1 MDSFEQV
8 TISSER
14 DSCPPCI
21 RTRYVFSQDRYS
33 RMISNPVQTYWD
45 LIASRHDP
53 NAFTALD
60 AAYREPQR
68 GYHDW
73 SHIGD
78 LLAKLDRFK
87 SVAVRPDLIA
97 AAIFWHDAVYVTR
110 DGDGLLRPD
119 AENVRASAEL
129 FERHSRFDPIESAA
143 IHDLVMATAN
153 HLTARASTEHY
164 PGFARD
170 LDLFLDLDL
179 SSLGA
184 PWPIF
189 ARNLEQLRFEYDWVP
204 EPLFCLGRLQMI
216 DTFAACG
223 DALYRRNET
232 RKLWNQ
238 RAHENL
244 TRAQDELRRQVAR
257 LASSA

>member
-1 MDSFEQV
+1 M
-8 TISSER
+8 T
-14 DSCPPCI
+14 
-21 RTRYVFSQDRYS
+21 
-33 RMISNPVQTYWD
+33 SNPVQTYWWN
-45 LIASRHDP
+45 LIEPRHDP
-53 NAFTALD
+53 TAFAALD

-68 GYHDW
+68 AYHDW
-73 SHIGD
+73 GHIGD
-78 LLAKLDRFK
+78 LLAKLDEFK
-87 SVAVRPDLIA
+87 SLAVRPDLIA

-110 DGDGLLRPD
+110 DSDGLLRPD

-143 IHDLVMATAN
+143 IHDLIMATAN
-153 HLTARASTEHY
+153 HLTARATSEHY

-189 ARNLEQLRFEYDWVP
+189 ARNLEQLRFEYDWVS

-216 DTFAACG
+216 DTFAARG
-223 DALYRRNET
+223 DGLYRRDET
-232 RKLWNQ
+232 RRRWSE
-238 RAHENL
+238 RAHGNL
-244 TRAQDELRRQVAR
+244 ARAQDELRRQLAR
-257 LASSA
+257 LASTA

>member
-1 MDSFEQV
+1 
-8 TISSER
+8 
-14 DSCPPCI
+14 
-21 RTRYVFSQDRYS
+21 
-33 RMISNPVQTYWD
+33 MISNSVQTYWG

-53 NAFTALD
+53 NAFAALD

-73 SHIGD
+73 GHIGD
-78 LLAKLDRFK
+78 LLAKLDDFK
-87 SVAVRPDLIA
+87 SLAVRPDLIA

-110 DGDGLLRPD
+110 ASDGLLRPD

-129 FERHSRFDPIESAA
+129 FERHSNFDRMESAA
-143 IHDLVMATAN
+143 IYELIMATAN
-153 HLTARASTEHY
+153 HLNARATTEHY
-164 PGFARD
+164 PGFASD

-216 DTFAACG
+216 DTFAARG
-223 DALYRRNET
+223 DQLYRRDET
-232 RKLWNQ
+232 RKLWNA

-244 TRAQDELRRQVAR
+244 ARAQDELRRQVAR

>member
-1 MDSFEQV
+1 
-8 TISSER
+8 
-14 DSCPPCI
+14 
-21 RTRYVFSQDRYS
+21 
-33 RMISNPVQTYWD
+33 MISNPVQTYWD

-53 NAFTALD
+53 AAFAALD

-78 LLAKLDRFK
+78 LLEKLDDFK
-87 SVAVRPDLIA
+87 SLAVRPDLIA
-97 AAIFWHDAVYVTR
+97 AAIFWHDSVYVTR
-110 DGDGLLRPD
+110 ESDGLLRPD

-129 FERHSRFDPIESAA
+129 FARHSKFDDWESAA
-143 IHDLVMATAN
+143 VHDLIMATAD
-153 HLTARASTEHY
+153 HLNARATTEHY

-189 ARNLEQLRFEYDWVP
+189 ERNLEQLRFEYCWVP

-216 DTFAACG
+216 DTFAGRG
-223 DALYRRNET
+223 DGLYRRDET
-232 RKLWNQ
+232 RKRWGQ
-238 RAHENL
+238 SAHENL
-244 TRAQDELRRQVAR
+244 ARAQVELRRQVAR

>member
-1 MDSFEQV
+1 
-8 TISSER
+8 
-14 DSCPPCI
+14 
-21 RTRYVFSQDRYS
+21 
-33 RMISNPVQTYWD
+33 MISLPVQAYWD

-53 NAFTALD
+53 NAFATLD

-78 LLAKLDRFK
+78 LLAKLDELK
-87 SVAVRPDLIA
+87 ALAARPDLIA

-110 DGDGLLRPD
+110 DSDGLLRPD

-129 FERHSRFDPIESAA
+129 FDRHSKFDHMESAA
-143 IHDLVMATAN
+143 VHDLIMATAN
-153 HLTARASTEHY
+153 HLTARAATEHY
-164 PGFARD
+164 AGFARD

-189 ARNLEQLRFEYDWVP
+189 ARNLEQLRFEYGWVP

-216 DTFAACG
+216 DTFAARG
-223 DALYRRNET
+223 DTLYRRDET
-232 RKLWNQ
+232 RNLWND

-244 TRAQDELRRQVAR
+244 ARAQIELRRQVAR

>member
-1 MDSFEQV
+1 
-8 TISSER
+8 
-14 DSCPPCI
+14 
-21 RTRYVFSQDRYS
+21 
-33 RMISNPVQTYWD
+33 MISKLVQTYWN

-53 NAFTALD
+53 NAFATLD

-73 SHIGD
+73 GHIGD
-78 LLAKLDRFK
+78 LLAKLDQLK
-87 SVAVRPDLIA
+87 SLAVRPDLIA

-119 AENVRASAEL
+119 AENVRASAER
-129 FERHSRFDPIESAA
+129 FARHSKFDPMESAA
-143 IHDLVMATAN
+143 IHDLIMATAN
-153 HLTARASTEHY
+153 HLDARAPTEHY
-164 PGFARD
+164 PGFSRD

-184 PWPIF
+184 PWPTF
-189 ARNLEQLRFEYDWVP
+189 ARNLELLRFEYNWVP

-216 DTFAACG
+216 ETFAARG
-223 DALYRRNET
+223 NRLYRRDET
-232 RKLWNQ
+232 RKLWSKQ
-238 RAHENL
+238 AHENL
-244 TRAQDELRRQVAR
+244 WRAQDELRRQVAR

>member
-1 MDSFEQV
+1 
-8 TISSER
+8 
-14 DSCPPCI
+14 
-21 RTRYVFSQDRYS
+21 
-33 RMISNPVQTYWD
+33 MISNPVQTYWD

-53 NAFTALD
+53 NAFAALD

-68 GYHDW
+68 AYHDW
-73 SHIGD
+73 GHIRD
-78 LLAKLDRFK
+78 LLDKLDNLK
-87 SVAVRPDLIA
+87 SLAARPDLIA
-97 AAIFWHDAVYVTR
+97 AAIFWHDSVYVTR
-110 DGDGLLRPD
+110 DSDDLLRPD

-129 FERHSRFDPIESAA
+129 FERHSKFDHMESAA
-143 IHDLVMATAN
+143 IHDLIMATAN
-153 HLTARASTEHY
+153 HLNACATTEHY
-164 PGFARD
+164 PGFAGD

-189 ARNLEQLRFEYDWVP
+189 ARNLEQLRFEYGWVP

-216 DTFAACG
+216 DTFAARG
-223 DALYRRNET
+223 DRLYRRDET

-244 TRAQDELRRQVAR
+244 AHAQVELRQQVAR